1 MDVSALDDEGLEVW
15 VTFLDAEVLMRYV
28 GLDEVRRIRQ
38 HATLRRWPYS
48 EVEGQR
54 QGKPE
59 TCMDLAEASRLL
71 GRAAVRGWKGLTLK
85 DEDFPYSAENAD
97 LLMARWGEFARMVG
111 EVSLDLMKF
120 MERSMHESMEQSKK
134 KSLTTS
140 APEGILAGSTATHAG
155 T

>member
-1 MDVSALDDEGLEVW
+1 MDITALNDEGFQVW

-28 GLDEVRRIRQ
+28 GLDELRRIRQ

-54 QGKPE
+54 QGEPE
-59 TCMDLAEASRLL
+59 ESLDLAEASRLL
-71 GRAAVRGWKGLTLK
+71 GRAAVRDWKGLTLK
-85 DEDFPYSAENAD
+85 GQDFPYSAENAD
-97 LLMARWGEFARMVG
+97 LLMARWSEFAQMVG
-111 EVSLDLMKF
+111 EVALDLVRLED
-120 MERSMHESMEQSKK
+120 ERLAASKK

-140 APEGILAGSTATHAG
+140 VPGAISEGSTATHAG